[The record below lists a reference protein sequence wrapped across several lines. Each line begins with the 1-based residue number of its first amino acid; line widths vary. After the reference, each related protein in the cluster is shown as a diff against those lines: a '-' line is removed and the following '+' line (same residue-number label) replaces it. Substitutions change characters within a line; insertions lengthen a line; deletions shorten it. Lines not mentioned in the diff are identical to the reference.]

1 MLDEDAELLAGA
13 EVAGALLDAA
23 PELELELELL
33 GLLGLLLPHAA
44 APRPTAHA
52 SSTSESGRSGCIR
65 LSSNVP

>member
-33 GLLGLLLPHAA
+33 GLLLPHAA

-52 SSTSESGRSGCIR
+52 SSTSESGRRGCIR